1 MQIDVLIKLIRKKM
15 ITFSRLVSV
24 HKQSIIKEGSNEGFL
39 NTFIFRKIS
48 IIFSYI
54 LATLNFNPNVIS
66 LIAFLLN
73 IFGGVLL
80 VINYNFFMLHSILL
94 IACGHILDMSDGE
107 VARLTNKKSAFGA
120 FLDPFLDRIM
130 DLLLPL
136 LVGFAYFFSYIHD
149 GRYYFI
155 FLISLFSSLLMA
167 HSYLDKTSYIMGLNA
182 PIDGIKN
189 NINKLKYLD
198 SFIKYLKWDGGFTIL
213 LYAISIYFKIIPVL
227 LIFLVI
233 FLFVI
238 CVNSFYRIRKKL
250 NSKK

>member
-1 MQIDVLIKLIRKKM
+1 M

-24 HKQSIIKEGSNEGFL
+24 HKESIIKEGSNEGLL

-54 LATLNFNPNVIS
+54 LATLGFNPNVIS
-66 LIAFLLN
+66 LMAFLLN
-73 IFGGVLL
+73 VFGGILL
-80 VINYNFFMLHSILL
+80 IVNYDFFMSYSILL

-107 VARLTNKKSAFGA
+107 VARLTNKKSEFGA
-120 FLDPFLDRIM
+120 FLDPFLDRIL

-136 LVGFAYFFSYIHD
+136 LVGFAYFFSYTND

-167 HSYLDKTSYIMGLNA
+167 HAYLDKTSYILGLNST
-182 PIDGIKN
+182 INGIKN
-189 NINKLKYLD
+189 NINKLNYLD
-198 SFIKYLKWDGGFTIL
+198 RFMKYLKWDGGFTVV
-213 LYAISIYFKIIPVL
+213 LYATSIYFKIIPAM
-227 LIFLVI
+227 LIFLVF
-233 FLFVI
+233 FLFIV
-238 CVNSFYRIRKKL
+238 CVNTFYRIRKKL